1 MPISN
6 PIAFYEFDPTLNPP
20 HYIGEATTNSLPLA
34 LTGGLWEDDRGWL
47 WLPPIGQSIGSATS
61 GATVANDK
69 LERLYLALWPHLNL
83 ATPGYSISSIGA
95 SAQTDWGADKL
106 LTIPDYRG
114 RVGVQVGQ
122 GSGLTNRTLG
132 ATGGEEEH
140 TLSANEAPNLT
151 IEGILGPEGSSNPL
165 DGGRL
170 QRART
175 GGSFLAP
182 IDTTNDGG
190 QPHNIMQPYYVV
202 NVLWF
207 LGEKA

>member
-61 GATVANDK
+61 GATVANAK

-83 ATPGYSISSIGA
+83 ASPGYSIGSIGA
-95 SAQTDWGADKL
+95 SAQADWDADKP

-114 RVGVQVGQ
+114 RVGVQIGQ
-122 GSGLTNRTLG
+122 GPGLTDRTLG
-132 ATGGEEEH
+132 ATWGEEEH
-140 TLSANEAPNLT
+140 TILESELPAHTHNLS
-151 IEGILGPEGSSNPL
+151 IGFIGSSTNLAQRAYL
-165 DGGRL
+165 DGPNTVGTVTL
-170 QRART
+170 
-175 GGSFLAP
+175 
-182 IDTTNDGG
+182 TTNTAGG
-190 QPHNIMQPYYVV
+190 GFPHNNMQPSYAV

-207 LGEKA
+207 VGEKA